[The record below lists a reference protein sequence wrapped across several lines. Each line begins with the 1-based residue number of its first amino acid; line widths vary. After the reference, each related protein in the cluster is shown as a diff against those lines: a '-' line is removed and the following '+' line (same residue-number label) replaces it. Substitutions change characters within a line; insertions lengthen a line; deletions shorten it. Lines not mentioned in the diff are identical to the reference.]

1 MTYLIINGPNIN
13 ALGQRDASIYGS
25 LTLSEIESRI
35 KQRADTLGVMVN
47 FFQSN
52 HEGTLID
59 YVQEHGANSDGIVIN
74 PGALSH
80 SSIALRDALIDLP
93 VPVLE
98 VHLSNIHAREQ
109 FRRQS
114 LTGEVAKGLI
124 SGLGWHGYVAAL
136 EYLVNNQQPRG
147 L

>member
-1 MTYLIINGPNIN
+1 VTYLIINGPNIN